1 MADTALSALTALTTP
16 ATGDFVEVLDI
27 SDTTTMGT
35 ATGTNK
41 KITYANFFTTAIGTT
56 VQAWDADLD
65 AFAGLTSAANK
76 FPYYT
81 GTNTM
86 GTADFVPWTTW
97 SPTFQ
102 GGFSG
107 TPQGGV
113 YRYTQIG
120 KMVTITIAQTNPG
133 TSSLASKSILLP
145 VTAAAG
151 AQSVAPCTVIDNG
164 TVCLVGT
171 NASVSANGTA
181 VSFHKGW
188 GGLNGWTTSGT
199 CRIVNAIL
207 TYESV

>member
-16 ATGDFVEVLDI
+16 ASGDFVEVLDI

-65 AFAGLTSAANK
+65 AFAGLTSGTNT

-86 GTADFVPWTTW
+86 GTTAFVPWTTW
-97 SPTFQ
+97 SPTF
-102 GGFSG
+102 SG
-107 TPQGGV
+107 WSGNPQGGI
-113 YRYTQIG
+113 YRYTQVG
-120 KMVTITIAQTNPG
+120 KMVSCQIAQPNVG
-133 TSSLASKSILLP
+133 TSNAASKQISLP
-145 VTAAAG
+145 LTAATTCQMITPVIAIDAG
-151 AQSVAPCTVIDNG
+151 T
-164 TVCLVGT
+164 TCLVGT
-171 NASVSANGTA
+171 CGAIGVSGTA
-181 VSFHKGW
+181 IAFHKGW

-199 CRIVNAIL
+199 CRFSFCNF
-207 TYESV
+207 TYEAA

>member
-16 ATGDFVEVLDI
+16 ASGDFVEVLDI

-65 AFAGLTSAANK
+65 AFAGLTSSANM

-81 GTNTM
+81 GSGTM
-86 GTADFVPWTTW
+86 GTAQFTPWTAYTP
-97 SPTFQ
+97 SFQ

-107 TPQGGV
+107 TPQAGV

-120 KMVTITIAQTNPG
+120 KTVVLNISQTNPG
-133 TSSLASKSILLP
+133 TSNAASKSIMLP
-145 VTAAAG
+145 VTAGTAAISYAPAIMVDAGTTVAVGSYANVAAG
-151 AQSVAPCTVIDNG
+151 GTTV
-164 TVCLVGT
+164 T
-171 NASVSANGTA
+171 
-181 VSFHKGW
+181 FHKGW

-199 CRIVNAIL
+199 ARVLGCSI
-207 TYESV
+207 TYEAA